1 MRADEQSHNHLLPAT
16 ETSVSDVLLGLVS
29 RYSPSREEGEAVRF
43 LVEWMAAH
51 GFETWV
57 DEVGNACGARGP
69 ADAPNTLVLLGHID
83 TYPGNLPVEVRDG
96 LLYGRGS
103 VDAKGPL
110 AAFAEATASA
120 TIPDGWRVL
129 VVGAVEEECATS
141 KGARHIRDQ
150 VQPQLCIIGEPSS
163 ANRVTLGYKGRLLV
177 DYTLTQPVA
186 HTARPEPSVGARGVA
201 CWNAVEAWANE
212 INAGVERYFDQ
223 LMADLRSINTS
234 SDFLSDTVTMTLG
247 FRLPPRLTPD
257 EVFARVQALAGPDA
271 RLHGY
276 SAEQAYQGD
285 KNNALVRAFLR
296 AIRGQGGQPGFVV
309 KTGTSDMNVVGTHW
323 DCPIVA
329 YGPGDSNLDHTPE
342 EHLSLAEYGQ
352 AVATLRAVIEG
363 LA

>member
-1 MRADEQSHNHLLPAT
+1 MTAEAHP
-16 ETSVSDVLLGLVS
+16 SDLLLGLVS
-29 RYSPSREEGEAVRF
+29 RYSPSREEGDAVRF
-43 LVEWMAAH
+43 LVDWMRDH
-51 GFETWV
+51 GFEAWV
-57 DEVGNACGARGP
+57 DEAGNASGLRGP
-69 ADAPNTLVLLGHID
+69 ADAPNLLVLLGHID
-83 TYPGNLPVEVRDG
+83 TYPGDLPVEMREG

-120 TIPDGWRVL
+120 VIPDGWRVL
-129 VVGAVEEECATS
+129 VVGAVEEEAATS
-141 KGARHIRDQ
+141 KGARYIRDQ
-150 VQPQLCIIGEPSS
+150 YQPQLCVIGEPSS

-186 HTARPEPSVGARGVA
+186 HTARPEPSVAARGVA

-223 LMADLRSINTS
+223 LMVDLRAINTS
-234 SDFLSDTVTMTLG
+234 SDFLTETVRMTFG
-247 FRLPPRLTPD
+247 FRLPPRLSPD
-257 EVFARVQALAGPDA
+257 DVFARVQALAGPDA
-271 RLHGY
+271 EVRAY
-276 SAEQAYQGD
+276 SAEHAYQGD
-285 KNNALVRAFLR
+285 KNNALVRGFLR

-323 DCPIVA
+323 NCPIVA

-342 EHLSLAEYGQ
+342 EHLSLAEYAQ

-363 LA
+363 LAG